1 MQARENTGP
10 ARRRPETF
18 DVFRGKYIACVHK
31 NISADPLPLPPAAMP
46 LLVLALCF
54 LFNLAGR
61 GVGDTYMVFLL
72 PLGTEFGW
80 HRSQMTSVYSA
91 LMVVNGLAAPLAG
104 MVFERFGPRVLYA
117 GGLALLASAN
127 LLAGQLH
134 QLWQFYL
141 AIGVLGGLGASALGM
156 VPASALISRWFQ
168 GRLSTAIGLAY
179 AGFGVG
185 SLLLVPLAQWLIEHH
200 GWREAYR
207 TLGTGVLCLLPLALL
222 GPWRSIRAGHPA
234 TSARRTPK
242 GGSALGPLRE
252 ALRHRPFWMLV
263 QVMFFTAVGMYLII
277 VQSVAYLIDIGFAP
291 LKAASAFGAAAML
304 SVVGVTGAG
313 WLADRFGYKRAA
325 TVSFAGTFMGA
336 ALLMALSFWPSHG
349 LLVAYVLLF
358 GICQGARGPITASL
372 STRLFPGPGLAPIY
386 GTIYACMSIGAGLGA
401 LLSGVLH
408 DLTDGY
414 RASFVL
420 SMVCI
425 GFAVA
430 PFWTTNALVP
440 RPAEPSGGAAP

>member
-1 MQARENTGP
+1 
-10 ARRRPETF
+10 
-18 DVFRGKYIACVHK
+18 VHK
-31 NISADPLPLPPAAMP
+31 NISADPLSLPPAAMP

-72 PLGTEFGW
+72 PLGHEFGW
-80 HRSQMTSVYSA
+80 HRSQMTSVYSSM
-91 LMVVNGLAAPLAG
+91 MVVNGLAAPLAG

-141 AIGVLGGLGASALGM
+141 VVGLLGGLGASALGM

-185 SLLLVPLAQWLIEHH
+185 SLLMVPLTQWLIDRH
-200 GWREAYR
+200 GWREAYGL
-207 TLGTGVLCLLPLALL
+207 LGTGVLCLLPLALL
-222 GPWRSIRAGHPA
+222 GPWRRIRAGHPA
-234 TSARRTPK
+234 TSARRTPP

-263 QVMFFTAVGMYLII
+263 QVMFFTAVGMYVII

-313 WLADRFGYKRAA
+313 WLADRFGYQRAA
-325 TVSFAGTFMGA
+325 TVSFAGTFLGA

-372 STRLFPGPGLAPIY
+372 SARLFPGPGLAPIY

-408 DLTDGY
+408 DLTGGY

-420 SMVCI
+420 AMVCVVL
-425 GFAVA
+425 AAA
-430 PFWTTNALVP
+430 PFWTTRALVP
-440 RPAEPSGGAAP
+440 PRPSEPSGGVAP

>member
-1 MQARENTGP
+1 
-10 ARRRPETF
+10 
-18 DVFRGKYIACVHK
+18 VLSSWKYIACVHK
-31 NISADPLPLPPAAMP
+31 NIGADPLPLPPAAMP

-72 PLGTEFGW
+72 PLGNEFGW
-80 HRSQMTSVYSA
+80 HRSQMTSVYSSM
-91 LMVVNGLAAPLAG
+91 MVVNGLAAPLAG

-141 AIGVLGGLGASALGM
+141 AVGLLGGLGASALGM

-185 SLLLVPLAQWLIEHH
+185 SLLMVPLTQWLIDRH
-200 GWREAYR
+200 GWREAYSL
-207 TLGTGVLCLLPLALL
+207 LGTGVLCLLPLALL

-234 TSARRTPK
+234 TSARRTPQ

-263 QVMFFTAVGMYLII
+263 QVMFFTAVGMYVII

-325 TVSFAGTFMGA
+325 TASFAGTFLGA

-372 STRLFPGPGLAPIY
+372 SARLFPGPGLAPIY

-408 DLTDGY
+408 DLTGGY

-420 SMVCI
+420 AMVCVV
-425 GFAVA
+425 FAAA
-430 PFWTTNALVP
+430 PFWTTRALVP
-440 RPAEPSGGAAP
+440 PRPSEPSGGAAP